1 MKDIHQMTTDAL
13 ATKLEAT
20 RESLRS
26 FRFTLSGAKTKN
38 IREGKA
44 HKKAVAQ
51 LLTELRMRTK

>member
-1 MKDIHQMTTDAL
+1 MTTDAL